1 MKFPQQAFDVQ
12 QNSGGGQI
20 SVRRLV
26 MNNPPDS
33 PYTMTAD
40 DYGAVGWTLDPE
52 DVLTAPQT
60 AADGTIY
67 GSLVVIPNTVTAN
80 RISFLLSAAP
90 TTEHN
95 YSGVGLY
102 SANAAMTTL
111 SLVASSAN
119 QNWVGGS
126 TTALTDAPLSVA
138 TQLTPGYYWATWEVG
153 FSAGT
158 PGIHGATAQSSG
170 VLNWSKNSGV
180 AAYRSFSM
188 PSQTSM
194 PATITLPGTV
204 VKSAFTPFLV
214 VS

>member
-1 MKFPQQAFDVQ
+1 MKFPQQAYDYQ
-12 QNSGGGQI
+12 QNVGGGVI
-20 SVRRLV
+20 EVRRSV

-33 PYTMTAD
+33 PYFPTAD
-40 DYGAVGWTLDPE
+40 DYGCLGWTLDPE

-67 GSLVVIPNTVTAN
+67 GALVIIPNTVTVN
-80 RISFLLSAAP
+80 RISFQLSAAP

-102 SANAAMTTL
+102 SANSALTTL
-111 SLVASSAN
+111 SLLASSAN

-126 TTALTDAPLSVA
+126 TAAITDAPFSAAAQV
-138 TQLTPGYYWATWEVG
+138 TPGYYWACWEVG

-158 PGIHGATAQSSG
+158 PGIHGATAESAG
-170 VLNWSKNSGV
+170 ILNFSKNSG
-180 AAYRSFSM
+180 ATAWRAFSM
-188 PSQTSM
+188 PSNTSM
-194 PATITLPGTV
+194 PATITLPGTA